1 MMSRQHSTSQKP
13 NLPKMP
19 KKPLTIRIREETKES
34 LEDEA
39 DEYGVSVS
47 EYVRELIDKGR
58 EYDDLQD
65 KLESRENRIE
75 TIEARIA
82 ETRNI
87 ESKIDDLRD
96 LPDIVREQETYTERR
111 QRMLDQA
118 SVVQRMKWKVTG
130 VPVNETEDE

>member
-1 MMSRQHSTSQKP
+1 MS
-13 NLPKMP
+13 N

-58 EYDDLQD
+58 EYDDLEVR
-65 KLESRENRIE
+65 LESREERIE
-75 TIEARIA
+75 TLEAQIA

-96 LPDIVREQETYTERR
+96 LPDIVRNQESYTERR

-130 VPVNETEDE
+130 VPVNETEDEQ

>member
-1 MMSRQHSTSQKP
+1 MS
-13 NLPKMP
+13 N

-39 DEYGVSVS
+39 AEYGVSVS

-58 EYDDLQD
+58 EYDDLEVR
-65 KLESRENRIE
+65 LESREERIE
-75 TIEARIA
+75 TLEAQIA

-96 LPDIVREQETYTERR
+96 LPDIVRNQESYTERR

-130 VPVNETEDE
+130 VPVNETEDEQ